1 MSTRVEPTSFSLDA
15 VSHMPA
21 WRSTRTTIF
30 QQILANK
37 ADVMVT
43 DVSEALIQQ
52 KLNPGLCSVHP
63 DKPLV
68 YGEKA
73 FWFLAAT

>member
-1 MSTRVEPTSFSLDA
+1 LTVYADNL
-15 VSHMPA
+15 
-21 WRSTRTTIF
+21 TIF

-43 DVSEALIQQ
+43 DVSETLIQQ

-73 FWFLAAT
+73 FMVPRGDVTSRNM